1 VSGSNLSPDDLC
13 IICRAAKLLGL
24 PPENVRLER
33 SQHDPYA
40 SFPESLYQIC
50 AFMVHSEAMRFP
62 AWSMVAQSRYGY
74 ASALEE
80 LARSWHVVTRKAVRA

>member
-1 VSGSNLSPDDLC
+1 MGSNFSPDDLS
-13 IICRAAKLLGL
+13 IIRRAAQLLGL
-24 PPENVRLER
+24 PAEDVRLER

-50 AFMVHSEAMRFP
+50 AFMVHSEAMKFP

-74 ASALEE
+74 AAALEE
-80 LARSWHVVTRKAVRA
+80 LARSRHVVTRKAVGA